1 MFVAA
6 NSKSIF
12 DIGMMLGEE
21 KVSVYYDQCLK
32 TLWTQNMEKTFILD
46 RKEGS
51 YEILNK
57 NLFLEA
63 FLI

>member
-32 TLWTQNMEKTFILD
+32 T
-46 RKEGS
+46 
-51 YEILNK
+51 Y
-57 NLFLEA
+57 
-63 FLI
+63 